1 MKGLF
6 NTIGLVIGGIILF
19 FVFFAV
25 GATITNVTPKIL
37 LYATGIN
44 DWEYQPRGQTVVYY
58 SDGQEMTRLGY
69 QRIYSEDFPQFIKEA
84 VVAGVSTNMPV
95 LMRKGS
101 AALYGSISKLD
112 PKRKAAVR

>member
-25 GATITNVTPKIL
+25 GATITN
-37 LYATGIN
+37 
-44 DWEYQPRGQTVVYY
+44 
-58 SDGQEMTRLGY
+58 
-69 QRIYSEDFPQFIKEA
+69 
-84 VVAGVSTNMPV
+84 MPG